1 MKKLNKSSRE
11 ESTLFQDIMD
21 TYRYP
26 DGTLNKIAVFIST
39 LALILLVTVGHF
51 VIEGIKNISKM
62 NTVTAS
68 ELTIDEIQDYIT
80 NSYLD
85 AISQHGDGT
94 INQAN
99 AREKIL
105 ELLAEYLESSNGFT
119 LQQQEALNKIVE
131 EYLSNTTIYEDV
143 NKNSN
148 DIKNISNL
156 IENKYSENKE
166 YISQLKEFLLNEIS
180 ANTNIDESNYKELNE
195 QIEKLQNYAD
205 NRMAENHSNLNSMIN
220 ELRRT
225 YENSLGAKDYVEGN
239 TYNAGDYVIYNEK
252 LYISTTDNNSS
263 TPESTENWKL
273 SDLDE
278 IISNLQ
284 RTTFEEME
292 RMYKNLS
299 ESMAAQNQH
308 LTNQINETNESL
320 TNQINDSNTNL
331 TNQINDTNTNL
342 TNQINDSNTNLTNQI
357 NDTNQ
362 SLTNQINDSNQNL
375 TNQINDTNQN
385 LTNQINESNEHF
397 SNEIST
403 VNQTIS
409 NQGNDFQSQID
420 AINELLKDK
429 NRTFEFGYNS
439 QTGAYGYYVNGQFKP
454 F

>member
-1 MKKLNKSSRE
+1 MKKTRKSTRE
-11 ESTLFQDIMD
+11 DYTLFHDIMD

-26 DGTLNKIAVFIST
+26 DGTLNKVAVFIST

-51 VIEGIKNISKM
+51 VIDGIKNISKM

-68 ELTIDEIQDYIT
+68 ELTIEEIEDYIT

-85 AISQHGDGT
+85 AISQYKDGN

-99 AREKIL
+99 AKEKIL
-105 ELLAEYLESSNGFT
+105 ELLAEYLNSSNGFT
-119 LQQQEALNKIVE
+119 DQQQAALNQIME
-131 EYLSNTTIYEDV
+131 EYLLSTTIYKDV
-143 NKNSN
+143 SQNSN

-156 IENKYSENKE
+156 IDNKYSENKE
-166 YISQLKEFLLNEIS
+166 YISQLKDLLLNEIS
-180 ANTNIDESNYKELNE
+180 ANTIIDESHYKELNE

-205 NRMAENHSNLNSMIN
+205 NRMAENNSNLNSMIN

-239 TYNAGDYVIYNEK
+239 VYNAGDYVIYNEK
-252 LYISTTDNNSS
+252 LYISTIDNNSS
-263 TPESTENWKL
+263 SPENADNWKL

-292 RMYKNLS
+292 RMYKELTD
-299 ESMAAQNQH
+299 SMAAQNQY
-308 LTNQINETNESL
+308 LTDQINETNENL
-320 TNQINDSNTNL
+320 TNQINDSNA
-331 TNQINDTNTNL
+331 NL

-362 SLTNQINDSNQNL
+362 NLTTQINDSN
-375 TNQINDTNQN
+375 TN

-397 SNEIST
+397 SNEINT

-409 NQGNDFQSQID
+409 SQGNDFQAQIN
-420 AINELLKDK
+420 AINDLLHD
-429 NRTFEFGYNS
+429 NNMAFEFGYNS
-439 QTGAYGYYVNGQFKP
+439 QTGSYGYYVNGLFKP

>member
-1 MKKLNKSSRE
+1 MRKSKKSTRE
-11 ESTLFQDIMD
+11 DYTLFQDIMD

-26 DGTLNKIAVFIST
+26 DGTLNKVAVFIST

-51 VIEGIKNISKM
+51 VIDGIKHISKM

-68 ELTIDEIQDYIT
+68 ELTIEEIQDYIT

-85 AISQHGDGT
+85 AISKYGDGN
-94 INQAN
+94 INQDK
-99 AREKIL
+99 ARENIL
-105 ELLAEYLESSNGFT
+105 KMLAEYLESSNGFT
-119 LQQQEALNKIVE
+119 DQQQEALNKIME
-131 EYLSNTTIYEDV
+131 EYLLSTTIYEDV

-166 YISQLKEFLLNEIS
+166 YISQLKELLLNQIS
-180 ANTNIDESNYKELNE
+180 VNTNIDESHYKELNE

-205 NRMAENHSNLNSMIN
+205 NRMAENNSNLNSMIN

-239 TYNAGDYVIYNEK
+239 IYNAGDYVIFNER
-252 LYISTTDNNSS
+252 LYISTIDNISS
-263 TPESTENWKL
+263 SPENTVGWKL

-284 RTTFEEME
+284 RTAFEEME
-292 RMYKNLS
+292 RMYKELS
-299 ESMAAQNQH
+299 DSLAEQNQY
-308 LTNQINETNESL
+308 LTNQINETNE
-320 TNQINDSNTNL
+320 
-331 TNQINDTNTNL
+331 
-342 TNQINDSNTNLTNQI
+342 NLTNQI

-362 SLTNQINDSNQNL
+362 NLTNQINDSNQNL
-375 TNQINDTNQN
+375 TNQINDSNQN
-385 LTNQINESNEHF
+385 LTNQINDSNQNLTNQINDSNQNLTNQINDSNAYF
-397 SNEIST
+397 SNEINT

-409 NQGNDFQSQID
+409 NQGNDFQAQID
-420 AINELLKDK
+420 AINNLLHDK
-429 NRTFEFGYNS
+429 NKTFEFGYNS

>member
-1 MKKLNKSSRE
+1 MRKSKKSTRE
-11 ESTLFQDIMD
+11 DYTLFQDIMD

-26 DGTLNKIAVFIST
+26 DGTLNKVAVFIST

-51 VIEGIKNISKM
+51 VIDGIKHISKM

-68 ELTIDEIQDYIT
+68 ELTIEEIQDYIT

-85 AISQHGDGT
+85 AISKYGDGN
-94 INQAN
+94 INQDK
-99 AREKIL
+99 ARENIL
-105 ELLAEYLESSNGFT
+105 KMLAEYLESSNGFT
-119 LQQQEALNKIVE
+119 DQQQEALNKIME
-131 EYLSNTTIYEDV
+131 EYLLSTTIYEDV

-166 YISQLKEFLLNEIS
+166 YISQLKELLLNEIS
-180 ANTNIDESNYKELNE
+180 VNTNIDESHYKELNE

-205 NRMAENHSNLNSMIN
+205 NRMAENNSNLNSMIN

-239 TYNAGDYVIYNEK
+239 IYNAGDYVIFNER
-252 LYISTTDNNSS
+252 LYISTIDNNSS
-263 TPESTENWKL
+263 SPENTVGWKL

-284 RTTFEEME
+284 RTAFEEME
-292 RMYKNLS
+292 RMYKELS
-299 ESMAAQNQH
+299 DSLAEQNQY
-308 LTNQINETNESL
+308 LTNQINETNE
-320 TNQINDSNTNL
+320 
-331 TNQINDTNTNL
+331 
-342 TNQINDSNTNLTNQI
+342 NLTNQI

-362 SLTNQINDSNQNL
+362 NLTNQINDSNQNL
-375 TNQINDTNQN
+375 TNQINDSNQN
-385 LTNQINESNEHF
+385 LTNQINDSNQNLTNQINDSNQNLTNQINDSNAYF
-397 SNEIST
+397 SNEINT

-409 NQGNDFQSQID
+409 NQGNDFQAQID
-420 AINELLKDK
+420 AINNLLHDK
-429 NRTFEFGYNS
+429 NKTFEFGYNS

>member
-1 MKKLNKSSRE
+1 MRKSKKSTRE
-11 ESTLFQDIMD
+11 DYTLFQDIMD

-26 DGTLNKIAVFIST
+26 DGTLNKVAVFIST

-51 VIEGIKNISKM
+51 VIDGIKHISKM

-68 ELTIDEIQDYIT
+68 ELTIEEIQDYIT

-85 AISQHGDGT
+85 AISKYGDGN
-94 INQAN
+94 INQDK
-99 AREKIL
+99 ARENIL
-105 ELLAEYLESSNGFT
+105 KMLAEYLESSNGFT
-119 LQQQEALNKIVE
+119 DQQQEALNKIME
-131 EYLSNTTIYEDV
+131 EYLLSTTIYEDV

-166 YISQLKEFLLNEIS
+166 YISQLKELLLNEIS
-180 ANTNIDESNYKELNE
+180 VNTNIDEFHYKELNE

-239 TYNAGDYVIYNEK
+239 IYNAGDYVIFNER
-252 LYISTTDNNSS
+252 LYISTIDNNSS
-263 TPESTENWKL
+263 SPENTVGWKL

-284 RTTFEEME
+284 RTAFEEME
-292 RMYKNLS
+292 RMYKELS
-299 ESMAAQNQH
+299 DSLAEQNQY
-308 LTNQINETNESL
+308 LTNQINETNE
-320 TNQINDSNTNL
+320 
-331 TNQINDTNTNL
+331 
-342 TNQINDSNTNLTNQI
+342 NLTNQI

-362 SLTNQINDSNQNL
+362 NLTNQINDSNQNL
-375 TNQINDTNQN
+375 TNQINDSNQN
-385 LTNQINESNEHF
+385 LTNQINNSNQNLTNQINDSNQNLTNQINDSNAYF
-397 SNEIST
+397 SNEINT

-409 NQGNDFQSQID
+409 NQGNDFQAQID
-420 AINELLKDK
+420 AINNLLHDK
-429 NRTFEFGYNS
+429 NKTFEFGYNS

>member
-1 MKKLNKSSRE
+1 
-11 ESTLFQDIMD
+11 MD

-26 DGTLNKIAVFIST
+26 DGTLNKVAVFIST

-51 VIEGIKNISKM
+51 VIDGIKHISKM

-68 ELTIDEIQDYIT
+68 ELTIEEIQDYIT

-85 AISQHGDGT
+85 AISKYGDGN
-94 INQAN
+94 INQDK
-99 AREKIL
+99 ARENIL
-105 ELLAEYLESSNGFT
+105 KMLAEYLESSNGFT
-119 LQQQEALNKIVE
+119 DQQQEALNKIME
-131 EYLSNTTIYEDV
+131 EYLLSTTIYEDV

-166 YISQLKEFLLNEIS
+166 YISQLKELLLNEIS
-180 ANTNIDESNYKELNE
+180 VNTNIDEFHYKELNE

-239 TYNAGDYVIYNEK
+239 IYNAGDYVIFNER
-252 LYISTTDNNSS
+252 LYISTIDNNSS
-263 TPESTENWKL
+263 SPENTVGWKL

-284 RTTFEEME
+284 RTAFEEME
-292 RMYKNLS
+292 RMYKELS
-299 ESMAAQNQH
+299 DSLAEQNQY
-308 LTNQINETNESL
+308 LTNQINETNE
-320 TNQINDSNTNL
+320 
-331 TNQINDTNTNL
+331 
-342 TNQINDSNTNLTNQI
+342 NLTNQI

-362 SLTNQINDSNQNL
+362 NLTNQINDSNQNL
-375 TNQINDTNQN
+375 TNQINDSNQN
-385 LTNQINESNEHF
+385 LTNQINNSNQNLTNQINDSNQNLTNQINDSNAYF
-397 SNEIST
+397 SNEINT

-409 NQGNDFQSQID
+409 NQGNDFQAQID
-420 AINELLKDK
+420 AINNLLHDK
-429 NRTFEFGYNS
+429 NKTFEFGYNS

>member
-1 MKKLNKSSRE
+1 MRKSKKSTRE
-11 ESTLFQDIMD
+11 DYTLFQDIMD

-26 DGTLNKIAVFIST
+26 DGTLNKVAVFIST

-51 VIEGIKNISKM
+51 VIDGIKHISKM

-68 ELTIDEIQDYIT
+68 ELTIEEIQDYIT

-85 AISQHGDGT
+85 AISKYGDGN
-94 INQAN
+94 INQDK
-99 AREKIL
+99 ARENIL
-105 ELLAEYLESSNGFT
+105 KMLAEYLESSNGFT
-119 LQQQEALNKIVE
+119 DQQQEALNKIME
-131 EYLSNTTIYEDV
+131 EYLLSTTIYEDV

-166 YISQLKEFLLNEIS
+166 YISQLKELLLNEIS
-180 ANTNIDESNYKELNE
+180 VNTNIDESHYKELNE

-205 NRMAENHSNLNSMIN
+205 NRMAENNSNLNSMIN

-239 TYNAGDYVIYNEK
+239 IYNAGDYVIFNER
-252 LYISTTDNNSS
+252 LYISTIDNNSS
-263 TPESTENWKL
+263 SPENTVGWKL

-284 RTTFEEME
+284 RTAFEEME
-292 RMYKNLS
+292 RMYKELS
-299 ESMAAQNQH
+299 DSLAEQNQY
-308 LTNQINETNESL
+308 LTNQINETNE
-320 TNQINDSNTNL
+320 
-331 TNQINDTNTNL
+331 
-342 TNQINDSNTNLTNQI
+342 NLTNQI

-362 SLTNQINDSNQNL
+362 NLTNQINDSNQNL
-375 TNQINDTNQN
+375 TNQINDSNQN
-385 LTNQINESNEHF
+385 LTNQINDSNAYF
-397 SNEIST
+397 SNEINT
-403 VNQTIS
+403 VNQTIN
-409 NQGNDFQSQID
+409 NQGNDFQAQID
-420 AINELLKDK
+420 AINNLLHDK
-429 NRTFEFGYNS
+429 NKTFEFGYNS

>member
-1 MKKLNKSSRE
+1 MRKSKKSTRE
-11 ESTLFQDIMD
+11 DYTLFQDIMD

-26 DGTLNKIAVFIST
+26 DGTLNKVAVFIST

-51 VIEGIKNISKM
+51 VIDGIKHISKM

-68 ELTIDEIQDYIT
+68 ELTIEEIQDYIT

-85 AISQHGDGT
+85 AISKYGDGN
-94 INQAN
+94 INQDK
-99 AREKIL
+99 ARENIL
-105 ELLAEYLESSNGFT
+105 KMLAEYLESSNGFT
-119 LQQQEALNKIVE
+119 DQQQEALNKIME
-131 EYLSNTTIYEDV
+131 EYLLSTTIYEDV

-166 YISQLKEFLLNEIS
+166 YISQLKELLLNEIS
-180 ANTNIDESNYKELNE
+180 VNTNIDESHYKELNE

-205 NRMAENHSNLNSMIN
+205 NRMAENNSNLNSMIN

-239 TYNAGDYVIYNEK
+239 IYNAGDYVIFNER
-252 LYISTTDNNSS
+252 LYISTIDNNSS
-263 TPESTENWKL
+263 SPENTVGWKL

-284 RTTFEEME
+284 RTAFEEME
-292 RMYKNLS
+292 RMYKELS
-299 ESMAAQNQH
+299 DSLAEQNQY
-308 LTNQINETNESL
+308 LTNQINETNE
-320 TNQINDSNTNL
+320 
-331 TNQINDTNTNL
+331 
-342 TNQINDSNTNLTNQI
+342 NLTNQI

-362 SLTNQINDSNQNL
+362 NLTNQINDSNQNL
-375 TNQINDTNQN
+375 TNQINDSNQN
-385 LTNQINESNEHF
+385 LTNQINDSNQNLTNQINDSNAYF
-397 SNEIST
+397 SNEINT

-409 NQGNDFQSQID
+409 NQGNDFQAQID
-420 AINELLKDK
+420 AINNLLHDK
-429 NRTFEFGYNS
+429 NKTFEFGYNS

>member
-68 ELTIDEIQDYIT
+68 ELTIEEIEDFIT

-166 YISQLKEFLLNEIS
+166 YISQLKELLLNEIS

-375 TNQINDTNQN
+375 TNQIN
-385 LTNQINESNEHF
+385 ESNEHF
-397 SNEIST
+397 SNEINT